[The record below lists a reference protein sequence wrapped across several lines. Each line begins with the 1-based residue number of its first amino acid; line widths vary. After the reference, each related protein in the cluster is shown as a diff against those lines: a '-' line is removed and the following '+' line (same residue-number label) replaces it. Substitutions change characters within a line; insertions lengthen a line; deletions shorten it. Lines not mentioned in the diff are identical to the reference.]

1 MRKYPAASEYHPP
14 AEAVRIAV
22 ERTQDILK
30 AWTLNISAYGSDGGK
45 ADLGVLVRSGY
56 LQGVEDAGQA
66 LAIRG
71 LLVMPRV
78 EGSYEEER

>member
-1 MRKYPAASEYHPP
+1 MRKWPAASEYHPTP
-14 AEAVRIAV
+14 EAERIAS

-30 AWTLNISAYGSDGGK
+30 LWTMSIDVYKSGGK

-56 LQGVEDAGQA
+56 LQGVEDAGMA
-66 LAIRG
+66 LGMRG

>member
-1 MRKYPAASEYHPP
+1 MHKYPAASEYRPTLE
-14 AEAVRIAV
+14 AERIAT

-30 AWTLNISAYGSDGGK
+30 LWILQINVYGVDGGK
-45 ADLGVLVRSGY
+45 ADFGTLVRSAY
-56 LQGVEDAGQA
+56 LQGVGDARVA
-66 LAIRG
+66 LGMRS